1 MIMTREETW
10 AKLVELDVVDG
21 EMPEGDWNLSGS
33 NLSEAALSG
42 AGRRDVMRGD
52 GAFRNRIVPSAS
64 SSQRVYK

>member
-21 EMPEGDWNLSGS
+21 EMPEGD
-33 NLSEAALSG
+33 
-42 AGRRDVMRGD
+42 VMRGD